1 MKTLARTSKA
11 MMFVLVAMLLCAVMA
26 FTACGTDKPQNDPVT
41 GGNEP
46 QDVPQTNDKTVI
58 TQYDA
63 DLDASITMG
72 AMGKIDFGGSLVE
85 TSYVTT
91 ENGKYSLTLIFKA
104 GTLTVGNI
112 SQNIFVD
119 DAPENAA
126 TNNDIKD
133 GTIGVYDEDSTL
145 MTDGVSKTYSS
156 GENYLATP
164 SGKNVYYV
172 QSATIPVDGLRS
184 SYDMTLYV
192 NSPIM
197 GAQFSND
204 TYKATL
210 NLDLESGKEVQ
221 AISGLGVETRGEA
234 PQDEPDE
241 SAAYTQYDAEL
252 SCFVTAMGGIEFG
265 NGLLSGVYVE
275 QEEDRYYMTLVFD
288 KSQVT
293 IYTITCDTFID
304 TDLANAGTSKGVKDG
319 TIGVYDE
326 DGTLVTEGVEVRY
339 STGDDYVAGSSGNVY
354 YVKSVRIP
362 IDSLRE
368 SYKLALYINSSVM
381 GVQFCEPNE
390 AVTTGTYSAT
400 LTLDLES
407 GKGVDSIGSLIG
419 VETRGEAPQA

>member
-1 MKTLARTSKA
+1 MKTLTKASKA
-11 MMFVLVAMLLCAVMA
+11 MVFALIAALLFAAAA
-26 FTACGTDKPQNDPVT
+26 FTACGNEPKDDPVT
-41 GGNEP
+41 DGKRS
-46 QDVPQTNDKTVI
+46 V

-72 AMGKIDFGGSLVE
+72 AMGSIDFGGSLVK
-85 TSYVTT
+85 TSYVTA
-91 ENGKYSLTLIFKA
+91 ENGKYSLTVIFDA

-112 SQNIFVD
+112 SQSIFVD
-119 DAPENAA
+119 DEPENAA
-126 TNNDIKD
+126 TNNGIKD
-133 GTIGVYDEDSTL
+133 GAIGVYAEDGTL
-145 MTDGVSKTYSS
+145 MTDGVNKTYSS
-156 GENYLATP
+156 GDNYLATP

-172 QSATIPVDGLRS
+172 QSVTIPVDGLRA

-210 NLDLESGKEVQ
+210 KLDLESGRSVEAV
-221 AISGLGVETRGEA
+221 SGLGAETKSEA
-234 PQDEPDE
+234 PQDEPE
-241 SAAYTQYDAEL
+241 SAYTQYDADL
-252 SCFVTAMGGIEFG
+252 SCYVTAMGGVEFG

-275 QEEDRYYMTLVFD
+275 QEEDQYYLTIVFN

-304 TDLANAGTSKGVKDG
+304 TDLANAGSSKGIEDG
-319 TIGVYDE
+319 TLGVYDE

-339 STGDDYVAGSSGNVY
+339 STGDDYVAGSGGNVY
-354 YVKSVRIP
+354 YVKSVKLP
-362 IDSLRE
+362 VDSLRE

-390 AVTTGTYSAT
+390 TVSTGTYSAT

-407 GKGVDSIGSLIG
+407 GKEVDGIDDLIGS
-419 VETRGEAPQA
+419 ETRGEAPQTDA